1 MPSTLNKQL
10 KFFLRRETLVKLVN
24 NFLIVFGTI
33 WLFIESAAFFFAEYV
48 GNYRSILF
56 IVIFTSAFILSFILS
71 FPRLKYS
78 RKFTKLNVEVAIK
91 VGGVL
96 EEIESE
102 VCNVVI
108 GVSDTFTVTTERKAG
123 KQSLRSQIA
132 NKFYQGKSHLFDKDI
147 IDSLSR
153 KKLIDEVNGTYKV
166 PVGSVGVVE
175 IGNIKTFCLINK
187 EKIVDKATNISKENL
202 WLALCNLWEVI
213 KDKGGINP
221 VVIPVLGAG
230 FGRAP
235 ASRISLI
242 QLILMSFAV
251 SNREFRI
258 TKKLTIVIH
267 EQDYSP
273 SEMSEAIAF
282 IEALDL

>member
-24 NFLIVFGTI
+24 NFLISFGTI

-56 IVIFTSAFILSFILS
+56 IIIFTSASVLSFILS

-78 RKFTKLNVEVAIK
+78 RKFTKLNVEVFIK

-102 VCNVVI
+102 VHNVVV
-108 GVSDTFTVTTERKAG
+108 GVSDTFTVAKERKAG
-123 KQSLRSQIA
+123 KQSLRSQIV

-147 IDSLSR
+147 IDSLSS
-153 KKLIDEVNGTYKV
+153 KKLVDEVNGTYKV
-166 PVGSVGVVE
+166 PVGSVRVVK
-175 IGNIKTFCLINK
+175 IGNIKAFCLINK

-202 WLALCNLWEVI
+202 WLALCNLWEAVR
-213 KDKGGINP
+213 DKGGINS
-221 VVIPVLGAG
+221 VVIPVLGSG

-235 ASRISLI
+235 VSRISLI

-258 TKKLTIVIH
+258 TKKLTIMIH